1 MAYNKNTNW
10 ENEEKYLDN
19 LAKTGNAGQKA
30 WAEQQKKVLASAK
43 AQYGTNT
50 TTTPSSS
57 YNANTNW
64 ANEEKYL
71 DNLSKTGNAGQQAW
85 ANNQKNV
92 LASAKSQYTP
102 MASNTPSTPVITP
115 SSHTFIPIGTYDDS
129 GLPQEVKDKVEF
141 YQAMWLDYIKQ
152 GNTEGAAAAHKAAES
167 LRSQYGYSGG
177 EDGSDYIELPTPP
190 TQTPSIPAPSV
201 VTPPTVE
208 VPNFTPP
215 ITSGDMQGWNDQY
228 NTETPAPVAP
238 ERDPRIEQLLN
249 EILTRGDFSYDAAS
263 DPLYKQYANMYNR
276 EGDRAMR
283 ETMAEAA
290 AFAGG
295 MNSYAITAAQQAQ
308 NYYNSQLNDRIP
320 ELYQLAYQMYLQDK
334 ESKVQDLGILS
345 ELDSEQYNRYRD
357 TMADWRNDK
366 SFAYGTMQDAV
377 SQGNYETNLKN
388 SDFWKATD
396 FNNSNFWSATEL
408 NNENYW
414 KDKSWTSSEQESAKD
429 EVWKLINL
437 GVTPSAD
444 LIAKAGMNETDV
456 KLAVA
461 AMQAGGGSGSGSGS
475 GSGNNGYTGGG
486 SSSSSSSSSGG
497 NGYTG
502 NNAGFTGN
510 NGNTGITEE
519 IRKKAE
525 SFRTNEELGLWLD
538 SLNNAGHLT
547 TEEVDILMNEYADS
561 NEVYKKDESGN
572 NTSDY
577 SYSDMVK
584 STRDWEVVDDGGAN
598 LFGIDKDAIVVSPN
612 GEQMTLKNLRER
624 LKSEGMSQS
633 EANKAIKALQQDL
646 KISSNWMFGW

>member
-115 SSHTFIPIGTYDDS
+115 SSHAFIPIGTYDDS
-129 GLPQEVKDKVEF
+129 GLPQEVKDKVEL
-141 YQAMWLDYIKQ
+141 YQAMWLDCIKQ

-249 EILTRGDFSYDAAS
+249 EILSREDFSYDAAS
-263 DPLYKQYANMYNR
+263 DPMYQQYANMYNR

-429 EVWKLINL
+429 EVWKLIGL

-461 AMQAGGGSGSGSGS
+461 ASQAGGGLGSD
-475 GSGNNGYTGGG
+475 NNGYTGGG
-486 SSSSSSSSSGG
+486 SDNNGYTGNNTGG

-502 NNAGFTGN
+502 KTEV
-510 NGNTGITEE
+510 TTPTTSGITDEH
-519 IRKKAE
+519 RNKCA
-525 SFRTNEELGLWLD
+525 SFKSNIELGAYIDALKARGELSESEGV
-538 SLNNAGHLT
+538 SLYLEYEDLNEKYT
-547 TEEVDILMNEYADS
+547 TDENGDPTDI
-561 NEVYKKDESGN
+561 
-572 NTSDY
+572 
-577 SYSDMVK
+577 SYYRDMVGSSK
-584 STRDWEVVDDGGAN
+584 GWEVIDDGGVN
-598 LFGIDKDAIVVSPN
+598 LFGIDKDAIVKAPN
-612 GEQMTLKNLRER
+612 GEQMTLKQLREK
-624 LKSEGMSQS
+624 LKSEEMSQS
-633 EANKAIKALQQDL
+633 EANKAIKALQQNL
-646 KISSNWMFGW
+646 NISSNWMFGW